1 MNQTIDS
8 LKQNA
13 ILVDR
18 LNGDNNQLNVT
29 LDELNKKLNE
39 AQASQTILKSKSE

>member
-29 LDELNKKLNE
+29 VDELNKKLNE
-39 AQASQTILKSKSE
+39 AQAN

>member
-29 LDELNKKLNE
+29 VDDLNKKLNE
-39 AQASQTILKSKSE
+39 AQAN